1 MAQLTAET
9 NREHGEAVTS
19 AIAHAAPLGLS
30 AFAFTTA
37 LLGCVYA
44 GFIVQSVGTNL
55 SIAVGAALFFGGA
68 VQILAG
74 MWEFRRENMV
84 MATVFSAY
92 GGFLAAFGAIFIPGF
107 GILDLLSRAFSVH
120 PALGLFF
127 LCWTISSAVLFLSA
141 FRTNV
146 AFLGTLGFL
155 FLGFLFLTI
164 GELAGG
170 VFLFFAIGGWLA
182 IISALLAWYTTLA
195 GLLSAGHS
203 GFKLPV
209 GYLGI

>member
-1 MAQLTAET
+1 VNISVAQLAAET
-9 NREHGEAVTS
+9 NREHGEAVTGDL
-19 AIAHAAPLGLS
+19 AHAAPLGLS

-44 GFIVQSVGTNL
+44 GFIVPSLGTNL
-55 SIAVGAALFFGGA
+55 SIAVGAALLYGGL

-74 MWEFRRENMV
+74 MWEFRRENVV
-84 MATVFSAY
+84 MAT
-92 GGFLAAFGAIFIPGF
+92 IF
-107 GILDLLSRAFSVH
+107 
-120 PALGLFF
+120 
-127 LCWTISSAVLFLSA
+127 SAVLFLSS

-146 AFLGTLGFL
+146 ALLGTLTFL

-170 VFLFFAIGGWLA
+170 DFALFAVGGWLA
-182 IISALLAWYTTLA
+182 IISALLAWYTALA

-203 GFKLPV
+203 AFKLPV
-209 GYLGI
+209 WQLD

>member
-9 NREHGEAVTS
+9 DREHGEATIS
-19 AIAHAAPLGLS
+19 AITHAVPLGLS

-44 GFIVQSVGTNL
+44 GFIVPSVGTNL
-55 SIAVGAALFFGGA
+55 SIAVGAALFYGGL

-84 MATVFSAY
+84 MATIFSAY
-92 GGFLAAFGAIFIPGF
+92 GGFLAAFAAIFIPGF
-107 GILDLLSRAFSVH
+107 GILDLLNRTFAVH

-127 LCWTISSAVLFLSA
+127 LCWTIFSAMLFLGSL
-141 FRTNV
+141 RTNV
-146 AFLGTLGFL
+146 ALLGTLGFL

-170 VFLFFAIGGWLA
+170 VIALFVIGGWLA
-182 IISALLAWYTTLA
+182 IISALLAWYTALA
-195 GLLSAGHS
+195 GLLSSGHS
-203 GFKLPV
+203 VFKLPI
-209 GYLGI
+209 GHLG

>member
-9 NREHGEAVTS
+9 SREHGEAARS
-19 AIAHAAPLGLS
+19 DIAHAVPLGLI

-55 SIAVGAALFFGGA
+55 SIVVGAALFFGGL

-74 MWEFRRENMV
+74 IWEFRRENIV
-84 MATVFSAY
+84 MATVFSSY

-107 GILDLLSRAFSVH
+107 GILDLLSRAFAVH

-127 LCWTISSAVLFLSA
+127 LCWTICSGVLFLGA

-146 AFLGTLGFL
+146 IFLGALGFL

-170 VFLFFAIGGWLA
+170 VFLFFAVGGWLA
-182 IISALLAWYTTLA
+182 ITSALLAWYTALA
-195 GLLSAGHS
+195 GLLSANHS

-209 GYLGI
+209 GHLG

>member
-9 NREHGEAVTS
+9 HREHVEVVQS
-19 AIAHAAPLGLS
+19 DSAHAAPLGLC

-68 VQILAG
+68 VQVLAG
-74 MWEFRRENMV
+74 MAEFRRENCV
-84 MATVFSAY
+84 MSNIFCAY
-92 GGFLAAFGAIFIPGF
+92 GGFLAAFGAIFIPAF
-107 GILDLLSRAFSVH
+107 GILDLLSRALSVH
-120 PALGLFF
+120 QALGLFF
-127 LCWTISSAVLFLSA
+127 LCWTISSGVLFLSA

-155 FLGFLFLTI
+155 FLGFLFLTV

-182 IISALLAWYTTLA
+182 IISALLAWYTALA
-195 GLLSAGHS
+195 GLLSAGQS
-203 GFKLPV
+203 GFKLP
-209 GYLGI
+209 LGHLG

>member
-9 NREHGEAVTS
+9 SREHGEAVTS
-19 AIAHAAPLGLS
+19 AIAHAVPLGLI

-44 GFIVQSVGTNL
+44 EFIVQSVGTNL

-68 VQILAG
+68 VQVLAG
-74 MWEFRRENMV
+74 IGEFRRENIV
-84 MATVFSAY
+84 IATVFSSY

-107 GILDLLSRAFSVH
+107 GILNLLSRASSVH

-127 LCWTISSAVLFLSA
+127 LCWTISSGVLFLSA

-146 AFLGTLGFL
+146 AFFGMLGFL

-182 IISALLAWYTTLA
+182 IVSVLLAWYTALA

-209 GYLGI
+209 GHLGV

>member
-1 MAQLTAET
+1 MTQLAAET
-9 NREHGEAVTS
+9 NRKQGEVETS
-19 AIAHAAPLGLS
+19 NIAHAVPLGLS

-55 SIAVGAALFFGGA
+55 SIAVGAALFYGGL

-74 MWEFRRENMV
+74 MWEFRRENVV

-92 GGFLAAFGAIFIPGF
+92 GGFLVAFGAIFVPVF
-107 GILDLLSRAFSVH
+107 GILDLLSRALSVH

-127 LCWTISSAVLFLSA
+127 LCWTIFSAVLFLSA
-141 FRTNV
+141 FRTNI
-146 AFLGTLGFL
+146 AFLGMVGFL
-155 FLGFLFLTI
+155 FLGFLFLAI

-182 IISALLAWYTTLA
+182 IISALLAWYAALA
-195 GLLSAGHS
+195 GLLAAGHS
-203 GFKLPV
+203 AFKLPV
-209 GYLGI
+209 GYLG

>member
-1 MAQLTAET
+1 MAQLAAET

-19 AIAHAAPLGLS
+19 DSAHAAPLGLS

-44 GFIVQSVGTNL
+44 GFIVPSVGTNL
-55 SIAVGAALFFGGA
+55 SIAVGAALFYGGL

-74 MWEFRRENMV
+74 MWEFRRENVV
-84 MATVFSAY
+84 MATIFSAY
-92 GGFLAAFGAIFIPGF
+92 GGFLAAFGVIFIPGF
-107 GILDLLSRAFSVH
+107 GILDLLNRTFSVH

-127 LCWTISSAVLFLSA
+127 LCWTIFSAVLFLSS

-146 AFLGTLGFL
+146 ALLGTLGFL

-170 VFLFFAIGGWLA
+170 VFVLLTIGGWLA
-182 IISALLAWYTTLA
+182 IISALLAWYTALA

-203 GFKLPV
+203 GFRLPV
-209 GYLGI
+209 GSLG

>member
-1 MAQLTAET
+1 MAQLAAET
-9 NREHGEAVTS
+9 NREHGEGVTS
-19 AIAHAAPLGLS
+19 GIAHAAPLGLS

-44 GFIVQSVGTNL
+44 GFIVPSVGTNL
-55 SIAVGAALFFGGA
+55 SIAVGAALFYGGL

-74 MWEFRRENMV
+74 MCEFKRENVV
-84 MATVFSAY
+84 MATIFSAY
-92 GGFLAAFGAIFIPGF
+92 GGFLAALGAIFIPGF
-107 GILDLLSRAFSVH
+107 GILDLLNRTFSVH

-127 LCWTISSAVLFLSA
+127 LCWTIFSAVLFLSA

-146 AFLGTLGFL
+146 ALLCTLWFL

-170 VFLFFAIGGWLA
+170 VFVILTIGGWLA
-182 IISALLAWYTTLA
+182 IISASLAWYTALA

-203 GFKLPV
+203 GFRLPV
-209 GYLGI
+209 GALG